1 MDIIQRALRRP
12 VSVMVIILGVL
23 LTGAG
28 ALIRIPRDI
37 FPNLEVPVIYVAQP
51 FAGMDASQV
60 EGYITYRY
68 EIGFLYVSGIEHI
81 ESRSA
86 QGLALIR
93 LQFQPGTDMGA
104 AMAETTN
111 QIQRAQRFM
120 PQGSVPPFVIRFD
133 AGSVPIGNLVFS
145 SEARSETEMQDFAVN
160 RVRPMFASLKG
171 ISAPPPFGGS
181 ERSIV
186 IHLDPD
192 RLRAHHMSAMEV
204 VNALDVTNIMSP
216 SGNVWLD
223 KSMPAVALNTMVS
236 GVKELANV
244 PVRMGQNPTVYIRD
258 VASVEDAA
266 TMETGYALVNGR
278 RTVYIPVA
286 KRADASTLSAV
297 EGLKAAI
304 PKFQAVV
311 PDDVKISYEFD
322 QSYFVTRSID

>member
-1 MDIIQRALRRP
+1 
-12 VSVMVIILGVL
+12 MVIILGIL

-28 ALIRIPRDI
+28 ALLRIPRDI

-51 FAGMDASQV
+51 FAGMDASQM

-86 QGLALIR
+86 QGLALIK
-93 LQFQPGTDMGA
+93 LQFQPGTDMGN

-120 PQGSVPPFVIRFD
+120 PQGTVPPFVIRFD
-133 AGSVPIGNLVFS
+133 AGSVPVGNLVFS
-145 SEARSETEMQDFAVN
+145 SDTRSETEMQDYAVN

-204 VNALDVTNIMSP
+204 VN
-216 SGNVWLD
+216 
-223 KSMPAVALNTMVS
+223 
-236 GVKELANV
+236 
-244 PVRMGQNPTVYIRD
+244 
-258 VASVEDAA
+258 
-266 TMETGYALVNGR
+266 
-278 RTVYIPVA
+278 
-286 KRADASTLSAV
+286 TL
-297 EGLKAAI
+297 
-304 PKFQAVV
+304 
-311 PDDVKISYEFD
+311 
-322 QSYFVTRSID
+322 